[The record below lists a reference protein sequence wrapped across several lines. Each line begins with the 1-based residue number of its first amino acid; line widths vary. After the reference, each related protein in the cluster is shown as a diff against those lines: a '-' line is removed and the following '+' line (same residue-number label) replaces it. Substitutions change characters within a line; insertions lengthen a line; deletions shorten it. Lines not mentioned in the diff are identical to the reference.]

1 MLLVSRLSRFTH
13 EPMPPSSSSFVRRH
27 VSERIRLIMAHTT
40 RYAFDGCTRLAQDI
54 GVHPATLSRV
64 LSGKRSPSFA
74 LMCALAAALEQEL
87 GRSLDPRELLTFSGS
102 YPTPSVCEL
111 CGCRGCAYSPQAKKS
126 GRKARA
132 EREDSEDSNP
142 PRRQRP

>member
-1 MLLVSRLSRFTH
+1 
-13 EPMPPSSSSFVRRH
+13 
-27 VSERIRLIMAHTT
+27 MAHTT

-54 GVHPATLSRV
+54 GANPASISRV

-87 GRSLDPRELLTFSGS
+87 GRPLDPRELLTFSGN

-111 CGCRGCAYSPQAKKS
+111 CGCQGCAYTQREQRSASLRKS
-126 GRKARA
+126 SAQKRKPL
-132 EREDSEDSNP
+132 E
-142 PRRQRP
+142 